1 MKLRLLPAA
10 IERIDAGRAWW
21 LGNRDKAPYLFD
33 EELADALELITDMP
47 GAGQRVALSTGRS
60 AYRVLMPKTAFPRDD
75 EVGDDEVHVLSVWG
89 ARRADRPQLR

>member
-33 EELADALELITDMP
+33 GELADALELITEMP

-60 AYRVLMPKTAFPRDD
+60 VYRILMPKTAFHVYY
-75 EVGDDEVHVLSVWG
+75 EVVDDEVHVLSLWG
-89 ARRADRPQLR
+89 ARRGDRPLLR